1 MRANWIL
8 PYSNV
13 DGNNRKRIAISCIPQ
28 LTVPV
33 PVGTNSAVLRL
44 SGDADPSKSS
54 EPPLQ
59 GTATTMLWM
68 NRRAAAA
75 HVVK

>member
-13 DGNNRKRIAISCIPQ
+13 DGNNRKRIAISSIPQ

-33 PVGTNSAVLRL
+33 LVCTSSAVLRL
-44 SGDADPSKSS
+44 SGDVDHLKSN

-59 GTATTMLWM
+59 ETATTMM
-68 NRRAAAA
+68 RMSHPAAAA